1 MALYTIF
8 AWTAI
13 VLIGGAYYWLYIR
26 REPLPVHLLGLA
38 ARNEIEPSA
47 TEDTSIAAPEK
58 RKRKSAVS
66 KRRLP
71 ALQTNELITGGSEI
85 STDDG
90 EPDPNHG
97 KSTQTEQVHDEG
109 AGVASN
115 RSLKGMVL
123 SAASPLTCSSCRAFS

>member
-13 VLIGGAYYWLYIR
+13 VLVGGAYYWLYIR

-38 ARNEIEPSA
+38 ARNEAEPSTA
-47 TEDTSIAAPEK
+47 EDTAIAAPEK

-66 KRRLP
+66 KRGSP

-90 EPDPNHG
+90 QPDPDQG
-97 KSTQTEQVHDEG
+97 KSTQQVHDEG
-109 AGVASN
+109 AGLASN
-115 RSLKGMVL
+115 RHLKGMVL
-123 SAASPLTCSSCRAFS
+123 IATCPLIRLS

>member
-13 VLIGGAYYWLYIR
+13 VLVGGAYYWLYIR
-26 REPLPVHLLGLA
+26 REPLPMHLLGLA
-38 ARNEIEPSA
+38 ARNEAEPSTA
-47 TEDTSIAAPEK
+47 EDTSVAGSEK

-66 KRRLP
+66 KRRSP

-90 EPDPNHG
+90 EADPNHG
-97 KSTQTEQVHDEG
+97 KSTQQVHDEG
-109 AGVASN
+109 IGLASN
-115 RSLKGMVL
+115 RPLKGNGPLCHL
-123 SAASPLTCSSCRAFS
+123 STDLI